1 MSFMGF
7 PAVSAALWIVAISS
21 AVVVAVAVAAMVLT
35 GVMERRDQRRHTAQA
50 IQAVESHLAGQ
61 ARDRVH

>member
-1 MSFMGF
+1 MEF
-7 PAVSAALWIVAISS
+7 PAVGAALWIVAISA

-35 GVMERRDQRRHTAQA
+35 GVMERQHQRRHAAQG
-50 IQAVESHLAGQ
+50 IQAVEEHLAGE